1 VLGTQPVSGG
11 GSMLTLP
18 LNTFTVGVRYS
29 ITATYSGS
37 GDANSTFDPSAPSP
51 PLTFTFHQYAPV
63 IKIASTSNPAVY
75 GGTVTFTA
83 TLTPSVPG
91 APIPTGTVSF
101 LDNSF
106 LYLSSN
112 TGYALPLN
120 AAGQASITVPYTIQL
135 AAGGCVGLCD
145 ATTPHQVLSGGGH
158 VMSVTYSGDANYVP
172 LSNPNPA
179 ASLNQQIAKSDT
191 ITVLSS
197 SQTGQIASLTATVSP
212 ASLSPVSFPWVCASN
227 GCSDGRPSGSV
238 QFWSDSTFIGTAMLT
253 PSSATA
259 SSATVS
265 VSAPPGSIRVVYYG
279 DANYNGSNYPAQT
292 PPASVPMSSVIITAD
307 PISPTI
313 GQPVTFAVSV
323 VTANGTGPANGTVQ
337 FFDGLKPLGT
347 ARVSSGT
354 VLLTATLGLGSHTIS
369 ATYSGDA
376 TYPAASQTMGIY
388 VTRLSDSLSLTS
400 NTSTTASG
408 QSITFTA
415 RLAWQPVAGVAN
427 PSGKVQ
433 FFAGCLCGLFGSM
446 INRTLVGTAALS
458 DSVATVTIGNLPD
471 SSPQVAAV
479 YDGDDSWSGTKS
491 NPLTPA
497 RK

>member
-1 VLGTQPVSGG
+1 
-11 GSMLTLP
+11 
-18 LNTFTVGVRYS
+18 
-29 ITATYSGS
+29 
-37 GDANSTFDPSAPSP
+37 
-51 PLTFTFHQYAPV
+51 
-63 IKIASTSNPAVY
+63 
-75 GGTVTFTA
+75 
-83 TLTPSVPG
+83 
-91 APIPTGTVSF
+91 
-101 LDNSF
+101 
-106 LYLSSN
+106 
-112 TGYALPLN
+112 
-120 AAGQASITVPYTIQL
+120 
-135 AAGGCVGLCD
+135 
-145 ATTPHQVLSGGGH
+145 
-158 VMSVTYSGDANYVP
+158 
-172 LSNPNPA
+172 
-179 ASLNQQIAKSDT
+179 
-191 ITVLSS
+191 
-197 SQTGQIASLTATVSP
+197 
-212 ASLSPVSFPWVCASN
+212 
-227 GCSDGRPSGSV
+227 
-238 QFWSDSTFIGTAMLT
+238 
-253 PSSATA
+253 
-259 SSATVS
+259 
-265 VSAPPGSIRVVYYG
+265 
-279 DANYNGSNYPAQT
+279 
-292 PPASVPMSSVIITAD
+292 MSSVIITAD

-323 VTANGTGPANGTVQ
+323 VTTNGTGPANGTVQ

>member
-1 VLGTQPVSGG
+1 MREVFFVVVPAAPPLVNGSSVLA
-11 GSMLTLP
+11 LP
-18 LNTFTVGVRYS
+18 LTTFTAGVRYS

-37 GDANSTFDPSAPSP
+37 GDANSTFDPSVPSP
-51 PLTFTFHQYAPV
+51 PLVFTFHQYAPV
-63 IKIASTSNPAVY
+63 ITIASTSNPAVY
-75 GGTVTFTA
+75 GGTLTFTA
-83 TLTPSVPG
+83 TVAPSVPG
-91 APIPTGTVSF
+91 APMPTGTVSF
-101 LDNSF
+101 LDNSLF
-106 LYLSSN
+106 DLSPYN
-112 TGYALPLN
+112 GLLN
-120 AAGQASITVPYTIQL
+120 AAGQASITVPYAIVRTDPMSI
-135 AAGGCVGLCD
+135 GGNI
-145 ATTPHQVLSGGGH
+145 VLSGGGH

-172 LSNPNPA
+172 VNNPNPA